1 MSRLSRARAYA
12 AARAKEKQQAP
23 AETAPAQQE
32 QDESLKN
39 ILDEI
44 QAEREKLQAEKD
56 AYAGILVNGDPW
68 DPNAIYAPTARVSYK
83 GNVWAANRRTIAERP
98 GDGLSWQWIEEE
110 KPEPIPELVQE
121 PASEPTPEPEQEL
134 TAEPERDPAQET
146 KPAAEEEQPAPEEP
160 TTTADEET
168 TEQTTTQPES
178 TEVIADGNGE
188 TTGERSQETGD

>member
-12 AARAKEKQQAP
+12 AAKAAEKQQAQTE
-23 AETAPAQQE
+23 AAPVQQDQNE
-32 QDESLKN
+32 DLKN

-68 DPNAIYAPTARVSYK
+68 DPNTIYAPTARVSYK
-83 GNVWAANRRTIAERP
+83 GNIWAANRRTIAERP
-98 GDGLSWQWIEEE
+98 GDGLSWHWIEEE
-110 KPEPIPELVQE
+110 KPEPIPEPIQE
-121 PASEPTPEPEQEL
+121 PASEPTSEPEQEL

-146 KPAAEEEQPAPEEP
+146 KPAAAEEQLASDKTGTAEDNESAEE
-160 TTTADEET
+160 
-168 TEQTTTQPES
+168 TTTQPDN

-188 TTGERSQETGD
+188 TAGE